1 MMLRTTLGLASLA
14 LGLVGLL
21 IPLIPGIPLLIIA
34 WLLLRRG
41 DQHWRSRSLRLRT
54 LRLREGDSA
63 DISFADRVQLRVLQG
78 TAQVLEH
85 LDRAERRLRGGSR

>member
-1 MMLRTTLGLASLA
+1 MMLRTTLGLATLA
-14 LGLVGLL
+14 LGLIGLL
-21 IPLIPGIPLLIIA
+21 VPLIPGIPLLIVA

-41 DQHWRSRSLRLRT
+41 DHHWRSRSLRLRT

-63 DISFADRVQLRVLQG
+63 DIGFSDRVQLRVLRG

-85 LDRAERRLRGGSR
+85 LDRAERRLRGGVR